1 MDVWINFKHATKWQA
16 EGIFKCFFPHA
27 PPPDDALC
35 SDPEFSS
42 EDVSQKNLP
51 LPKRRH
57 THAIPLLTE
66 DEITALAKR
75 FGETI
80 PENELSVASLQGY
93 LLKNKTR
100 PRECVD
106 EVGEWIIQERETREQ
121 LKKEKAEVRAPIIEG
136 S

>member
-27 PPPDDALC
+27 PPPDDAPC
-35 SDPEFSS
+35 SEPDTFS
-42 EDVSQKNLP
+42 EDISQQNLP
-51 LPKRRH
+51 LPKRKH

-66 DEITALAKR
+66 EEIAALAKR

-106 EVGEWIIQERETREQ
+106 EVGDWIIQERETREK
-121 LKKEKAEVRAPIIEG
+121 LKKEKAEVRTHYY
-136 S
+136 